1 MIIVLGLGNPGKQY
15 EKSRHNVG
23 FSVLDECAKKLG
35 LSFRENVKKSY
46 SICDTLINN
55 TKISFVKPLTFMNL
69 SGNIFPYFSSEKID
83 KLIVV
88 ADNMDLA
95 VGKARFRFQGGSAGH
110 NGIKSIMAHYGNDFY
125 RLYIGVGRPEGDV
138 INHVLGS
145 VQGEEGAILD
155 KVIHSAS
162 LSLIKYL
169 NTGDKEAF
177 SRDLSI

>member
-23 FSVLDECAKKLG
+23 FSVLDECAKELN
-35 LSFRENVKKSY
+35 LSFRETKKQYAITETS
-46 SICDTLINN
+46 INN
-55 TKISFVKPLTFMNL
+55 NRVSFVKPLTFMNL
-69 SGNIFPYFSSEKID
+69 SGNILPYFSSEKID

-88 ADNMDLA
+88 ADNIDLEL
-95 VGKARFRFQGGSAGH
+95 GKARFRFSGSSAGH
-110 NGIKSIMAHYGNDFY
+110 NGLKSIIAHYGNDFY

-145 VQGEEGAILD
+145 MQKEERVILD
-155 KVIHSAS
+155 NVIHNAA

-169 NTGDKEAF
+169 KTDDKEAF